1 MLTVK
6 EIMTREPITVAP
18 DTPITEAAKLLLD
31 RRINGIPVV
40 DAGGKLVGIIC
51 QSDLV
56 TQQKKFPI
64 PTLFTLLDGLIP
76 LQSTKS
82 LDREV
87 KKITA
92 TRVAD
97 AMTREPTTVTPDMT
111 IDEVAS
117 LMVDEK
123 FHTLP
128 VVDGEALVG
137 VIGKEDVLRTLMGR
151 DED

>member
-1 MLTVK
+1 MLTVR
-6 EIMTREPITVAP
+6 EIMTREPITVTP

-31 RRINGIPVV
+31 RRINGLPVV
-40 DAGGKLVGIIC
+40 DSRGKLAGIIC

-76 LQSTKS
+76 LQSIKS
-82 LDREV
+82 LDREI

-92 TRVAD
+92 TTVGE
-97 AMTREPTTVTPDMT
+97 AMTADPVTVSPGMT

-128 VVDGEALVG
+128 VVDGETLVG
-137 VIGKEDVLRTLMGR
+137 VIGKEDVLRTLMVQR
-151 DED
+151 DA

>member
-1 MLTVK
+1 MMTVK
-6 EIMTREPITVAP
+6 DIMTREPITVTQ

-31 RRINGIPVV
+31 RRINGLPVV
-40 DAGGKLVGIIC
+40 DSQGRLAGIIC

-76 LQSTKS
+76 LQSIKS

-92 TRVAD
+92 TTVGE
-97 AMTREPTTVTPDMT
+97 AMTADPVAVTSDMT

-117 LMVDEK
+117 LMVDKK

-128 VVDGEALVG
+128 VVDGKALVG
-137 VIGKEDVLRTLMGR
+137 VVGKEDVLRTLMNRR
-151 DED
+151 DG

>member
-1 MLTVK
+1 MLKVE
-6 EIMTREPITVAP
+6 EIMTREPLTVAP
-18 DTPITEAAKLLLD
+18 DTPITEAAKLLLE
-31 RRINGIPVV
+31 RRINGLPVV
-40 DAGGKLVGIIC
+40 DSTGRLVGIIC

-92 TRVAD
+92 TRVGD
-97 AMTREPTTVTPDMT
+97 AMTEDPVTVSPDMT
-111 IDEVAS
+111 LDEVAS
-117 LMVDEK
+117 LMVDRK

-128 VVDGEALVG
+128 VVREDALVG
-137 VIGKEDVLRTLMGR
+137 VIGKEDVLRTLMAR
-151 DED
+151 KED

>member
-1 MLTVK
+1 MLTVN
-6 EIMTREPITVAP
+6 EIMTRDPITVTP
-18 DTPITEAAKLLLD
+18 DTPITEAAGLLLD
-31 RRINGIPVV
+31 RRINGLPVV
-40 DAGGKLVGIIC
+40 DSRGKLTGIIC

-76 LQSTKS
+76 LQSIKS
-82 LDREV
+82 LDQEV

-92 TRVAD
+92 TTVND
-97 AMTREPTTVTPDMT
+97 AMTSDPVTVTPDTT

-117 LMVDEK
+117 LMVDKK

-128 VVDGEALVG
+128 VVEGQFLVG
-137 VIGKEDVLRTLMGR
+137 VIGKEDVLKTLMNR
-151 DED
+151 DDG

>member
-97 AMTREPTTVTPDMT
+97 AMTREPTTVTPDMG

-117 LMVDEK
+117 LMVDKK

-137 VIGKEDVLRTLMGR
+137 VIGKEDVLKTLMGR